1 MVNCQDDTCTI
12 NSIITI
18 DAKGQIIRPK
28 DLREKANFKPND
40 KLAIVTCEKDGA
52 ICCLMMIKTE
62 KLTDAVTKTLS
73 PLLKAVTT
81 QKG

>member
-18 DAKGQIIRPK
+18 DAKGQIILPK